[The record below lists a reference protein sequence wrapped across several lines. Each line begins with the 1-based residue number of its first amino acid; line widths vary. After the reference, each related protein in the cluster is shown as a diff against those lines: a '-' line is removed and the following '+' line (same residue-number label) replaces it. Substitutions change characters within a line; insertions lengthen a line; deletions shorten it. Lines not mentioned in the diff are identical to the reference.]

1 MKINVIQGNIA
12 EREDAAIV
20 VNLFEGV
27 SHPGGATGAVDRSM
41 GGAITDLIGEG
52 DITGKRGE
60 NTLIYSL
67 GWVPARRVVVAGLGK
82 QSEFDVDVTRE
93 VNAGVARLLA
103 SKGVSSYSTILHGAG
118 IGGMDAA
125 ESAQAAAEGVG
136 LGLYSFDKYKSDA
149 KDSPIEDVNI
159 LEFDKSRIDAA
170 IQGVRRGTTI
180 AEAVNL
186 AREMGNEPANYMT
199 PTRMAEIAL
208 DVVRESGMELTVLD
222 RADIERLGM
231 GSFAG
236 VAQGT
241 EEPPKFIVIRYHGD
255 PDNPDNNLG
264 LLGKGITF
272 DSGGLDLKSAEGMLT
287 MKSDM
292 SGGACVI
299 GAMKAVGAFRPK
311 INVWGIVPATEN
323 MPGRRAQRP
332 GDVVRA
338 MNGKTI
344 EIGNTDAEGRLVLA
358 DAVCYAVEN
367 GLTRIVDVA
376 TLTGA
381 VGVAL
386 GSGATGVFGN
396 DQAWVDEIVR
406 AGDSVG
412 ERMWQ
417 LPTFPSYTAEYNS
430 DIADIKN
437 TGGRGA
443 GAITGALIIGEFAGE
458 AKWAHLDIAATT
470 RTTTTRGINPKG
482 STGVPV
488 RTLIELVS
496 ALAKQSEG
504 ESLH

>member
-1 MKINVIQGNIA
+1 MLINVTEGNIA
-12 EREDAAIV
+12 GRDDPAIV

-27 SHPGGATGAVDRSM
+27 TRPGGATGAVDDALD
-41 GGAITDLIGEG
+41 GAITDLIEHG
-52 DITGKRGE
+52 DITGKKGE

-67 GWVPARRVVVAGLGK
+67 GKLDSRRVVVAGLGK
-82 QSEFDVDVTRE
+82 SDDFDLNAARE
-93 VNAGVARLLA
+93 VSAGVARFIR
-103 SKGVSSYSTILHGAG
+103 SKGVKSYATVLHGAG
-118 IGGMDAA
+118 IGALDPSEA
-125 ESAQAAAEGVG
+125 AQAAAEGLV
-136 LGLYSFDKYKSDA
+136 LGLYSFDKYKSA
-149 KDSPIEDVNI
+149 PGSKSIESVSI
-159 LEFDKSRIDAA
+159 VEFDADKVEA
-170 IQGVRRGTTI
+170 IESGARRGKAI

-186 AREMGNEPANYMT
+186 AREMGNEPANVMT

-208 DVVRESGMELTVLD
+208 DVARGASMELTVLD
-222 RADIERLGM
+222 RSDIEEMGM

-241 EEPPKFIVIRYHGD
+241 EEPPKFIVIKHEGD
-255 PDNPDNNLG
+255 PGNPGNNLG

-272 DSGGLDLKSAEGMLT
+272 DSGGLDIKSAAGMLT

-299 GAMKAVGAFRPK
+299 AAMKAIAAFNPK
-311 INVWGIVPATEN
+311 INVWAIVPATEN

-332 GDVVRA
+332 GDVVTA

-358 DAVCYAVEN
+358 DALCYALEN
-367 GLTRIVDVA
+367 GVTRIVDVA

-386 GSGATGVFGN
+386 GDGATGVFGN
-396 DQAWVDEIVR
+396 DQDWVNQVVE
-406 AGDSVG
+406 AGNRVG

-417 LPTFPSYTAEYNS
+417 LPTYASYKSEYSS
-430 DIADIKN
+430 DIADIRN

-443 GAITGALIIGEFAGE
+443 GAITGALIIGEFAGDSQ
-458 AKWAHLDIAATT
+458 WVHLDIAATT
-470 RTTTTRGINPKG
+470 RTTSDKGINPKG

-488 RTLIELVS
+488 RTLVELATS
-496 ALAKQSEG
+496 LASE
-504 ESLH
+504 

>member
-1 MKINVIQGNIA
+1 MNINVIPGNIA

-27 SHPGGATGAVDRSM
+27 TQPGGATGAVDQAL
-41 GGAITDLIGEG
+41 GGAITDLINEG

-60 NTLIYSL
+60 GILIYSL
-67 GWVPARRVVVAGLGK
+67 GGLAAKRVVVAGLGK
-82 QSEFDVDVTRE
+82 QTDFNADVARE
-93 VNAGVARLLA
+93 VHAETARLLA
-103 SKGVSSYSTILHGAG
+103 SKSVGSFSTILHGAG
-118 IGGMDAA
+118 IGGLDAT
-125 ESAQAAAEGVG
+125 ESAQAASEGIG
-136 LGLYSFDKYKSDA
+136 LGIYSFDKYKSDA
-149 KDSPIEDVNI
+149 RDSTIEDVNVI
-159 LEFDKSRIDAA
+159 ELDQSKVDDV
-170 IQGVRRGTTI
+170 IQGVNRGNVI

-208 DVVRESGMELTVLD
+208 DIARESGMELTVLD

-241 EEPPKFIVIRYHGD
+241 EEPPKFIVLRYDGD
-255 PDNPDNNLG
+255 PDDPDNNLG

-299 GAMKAVGAFRPK
+299 GAMKAIGAIRPK
-311 INVWGIVPATEN
+311 VNVWGIVPATEN

-381 VGVAL
+381 IGVAL
-386 GSGATGVFGN
+386 GNRATGVFGN
-396 DQAWVDEIVR
+396 DQAWVDQIVG

-417 LPTFPSYTAEYNS
+417 LPTFSSYSAEYSS
-430 DIADIKN
+430 DIADIRN

-458 AKWAHLDIAATT
+458 SKWAHLDIAATT
-470 RTTTTRGINPKG
+470 RATTTSGINPKG

-488 RTLIELVS
+488 RTLVELAS
-496 ALAKQSEG
+496 SLAKHG
-504 ESLH
+504 

>member
-1 MKINVIQGNIA
+1 MNVNVIQGNIA

-27 SHPGGATGAVDRSM
+27 SQPSGATGAVDSAL
-41 GGAITDLIGEG
+41 GGAITDLIAEG
-52 DITGKRGE
+52 DISGKRGE

-67 GWVPARRVVVAGLGK
+67 GQLPARRVVVAGLGK
-82 QSEFDVDVTRE
+82 RSDFDTDVARQ
-93 VNAGVARLLA
+93 VNAEVARLLA
-103 SKGVSSYSTILHGAG
+103 SKGVKSYSTILHGAG
-118 IGGMDAA
+118 VGGLDAA
-125 ESAQAAAEGVG
+125 ESAQAAAEGIG
-136 LGLYSFDKYKSDA
+136 LGLYSFEKYKSDA
-149 KDSPIEDVNI
+149 KDSSIEDANVI
-159 LEFDKSRIDAA
+159 EFDGSKLDAVTHG
-170 IQGVRRGTTI
+170 IGRGTVI

-208 DVVRESGMELTVLD
+208 DVAQESRMELTVLD
-222 RADIERLGM
+222 RSDIERLGM

-241 EEPPKFIVIRYHGD
+241 EEPPKFIVIRYTGD

-272 DSGGLDLKSAEGMLT
+272 DSGGLDLKSAAGMLT

-299 GAMKAVGAFRPK
+299 GAMKAIGAIRPR

-358 DAVCYAVEN
+358 DALCYAVEN

-396 DQAWVDEIVR
+396 DQAWVDEIVQ

-417 LPTFPSYTAEYNS
+417 LPTFPSYTEEYRS

-443 GAITGALIIGEFAGE
+443 GAITGALIIGEFAGD
-458 AKWAHLDIAATT
+458 ARWAHLDIAATT
-470 RTTTTRGINPKG
+470 RTTAVKGINPKG

-488 RTLIELVS
+488 RTLIELAS
-496 ALAKQSEG
+496 TLAERG
-504 ESLH
+504 EAT

>member
-1 MKINVIQGNIA
+1 MEINVTQGNIA

-27 SHPGGATGAVDRSM
+27 SQPGGATGAVDAALD
-41 GGAITDLIGEG
+41 GAITDLIGEG

-60 NTLIYSL
+60 STLIYTL
-67 GWVPARRVVVAGLGK
+67 GRISARRVIVAGLGK
-82 QSEFDVDVTRE
+82 SSDFTTDVARE
-93 VNAGVARLLA
+93 VHAETARRLA
-103 SKGVSSYSTILHGAG
+103 SKGVGSFSTVLHGAG
-118 IGGMDAA
+118 IGGLGAG
-125 ESAQAAAEGVG
+125 ECAQAAAEGIG
-136 LGLYSFDKYKSDA
+136 LGLYSFEKYKSNS
-149 KDSPIEDVNI
+149 KDSSISAVNVV
-159 LEFDKSRIDAA
+159 EFDETKLDDISN
-170 IQGVRRGTTI
+170 GLERGTVI
-180 AEAVNL
+180 AGAVNL
-186 AREMGNEPANYMT
+186 AREMGNEPANHMT

-208 DVVRESGMELTVLD
+208 DVSREAGMGLTVLD
-222 RADIERLGM
+222 RADIEGMGM

-241 EEPPKFIVIRYHGD
+241 EEPPKFIVLRYEGD

-299 GAMKAVGAFRPK
+299 GAMKAIGALKPR

-358 DAVCYAVEN
+358 DALCYAVEN

-381 VGVAL
+381 IGVAL
-386 GSGATGVFGN
+386 GNGATGVFGN
-396 DQAWVDEIVR
+396 DQEWVDAVVG
-406 AGDSVG
+406 AGNSVG

-417 LPTFPSYTAEYNS
+417 LPTFPSYTEEYRS
-430 DIADIKN
+430 DIADIRN

-443 GAITGALIIGEFAGE
+443 GAITGALIIGEFAGDS
-458 AKWAHLDIAATT
+458 KWVHLDIAATT
-470 RTTTTRGINPKG
+470 RTTAVKGINPKG

-488 RTLIELVS
+488 RTLVELAS
-496 ALAKQSEG
+496 TLAETAWDRKN
-504 ESLH
+504 